1 MANVTVSIYFN
12 NSFTKK
18 NGMSRFYIQVILNR
32 KIKRIPLNLHIDPQ
46 YYNPKTKGIKEVK
59 GAPNPRVNNLYLKEK
74 QNEVEQIIIDLERKK
89 QAVTFTNIVNYFE
102 NKQVNDS
109 FIEFARSKLIEERN
123 QIKKSHYEGLELKIT
138 LLERYQ
144 PHLTTYE
151 IDEGWLETYRNYLI
165 ETLNYKQNTV
175 YGTLSMIRKFVTIA
189 FKKSIIKSS
198 PFTNFSFEKE
208 DIQKSYLTLDELDK
222 LHNLYSS
229 KHFLGMTK
237 QDERGKTYLIGDK
250 HHETLQHILISCYCG
265 LRLSDLRNLRYKHIQ
280 ENMMILPM
288 GKSRKG
294 KEKTLRIPLTEKLLS
309 VLDIDET
316 KKPNDKIYSGFVRNS
331 TDINTIL
338 RFIMKEIDISKYLT
352 FHSTRHTFAVS
363 SLTLGMSIETVS
375 DILGHNDLR
384 TTQIYAKVIDD
395 KRKEEMSKWDKLINK
410 QTDNLTHTQV
420 MCPKCENIVMSFE
433 KEIIKLNKL
442 SLECQYCSTD
452 FTYSLSKKMTIQLK
466 KAL

>member
-1 MANVTVSIYFN
+1 MANATVSIYFDK
-12 NSFTKK
+12 SFTKK
-18 NGMSRFYIQVILNR
+18 NGLSRFYIQVILNR
-32 KIKRIPLNLHIDPQ
+32 KVKRIALNLFIDPQ

-89 QAVTFTNIVNYFE
+89 HALTFTNIINYFE
-102 NKQVNDS
+102 NKKVNDS
-109 FIEFARSKLIEERN
+109 FIEFARAKLIEERN
-123 QIKKSHYEGLELKIT
+123 QIKKSHYEGLELKIM

-144 PHLTTYE
+144 PHLTIYE
-151 IDEGWLETYRNYLI
+151 IDESWLETYRNYLI
-165 ETLNYKQNTV
+165 ETQNYKQNTV
-175 YGTLSMIRKFVTIA
+175 YGALSMIRKFVTIA
-189 FKKSIIKSS
+189 FKSSIIKSN

-208 DIQKSYLTLDELDK
+208 DIEKSYLTLDELDNLHK
-222 LHNLYSS
+222 LYIS

-237 QDERGKTYLIGDK
+237 KDDRGKTYLVGDK

-280 ENMMILPM
+280 ENMIILPM

-309 VLDIDET
+309 VLDIKET
-316 KKPNDKIYSGFVRNS
+316 KNPNDKVYAGFVRNS
-331 TDINTIL
+331 SDINIIL
-338 RFIMKEIDISKYLT
+338 RFIMKEIGVSKYLT

-395 KRKEEMSKWDKLINK
+395 KRKEEMSKWNKLNNN
-410 QTDNLTHTQV
+410 QMDNSSHNQV
-420 MCPKCENIVMSFE
+420 VCPKCGNMVMLFE
-433 KEIIKLNKL
+433 KGIIKLNKL
-442 SLECQYCSTD
+442 SLECQFCSTS
-452 FTYSLSKKMTIQLK
+452 FTYSLSKNLTIQLK